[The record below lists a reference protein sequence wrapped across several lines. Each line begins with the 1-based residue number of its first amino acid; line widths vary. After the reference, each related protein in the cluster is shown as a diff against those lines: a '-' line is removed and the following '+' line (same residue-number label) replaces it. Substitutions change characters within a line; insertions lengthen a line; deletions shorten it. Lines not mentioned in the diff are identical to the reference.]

1 MASSPRHARSCA
13 IAARGGG
20 SVPCPP
26 GGCVLG
32 RMLDPGRADVG
43 DPCLVE
49 EIADAASG
57 NPLVLFSLDQLREE
71 LEQRYGTPAER

>member
-1 MASSPRHARSCA
+1 MTSIVRHGRTCA

-20 SVPCPP
+20 PVPCPP

-49 EIADAASG
+49 EIADAAAG
-57 NPLVLFSLDQLREE
+57 NPLVLLGLDRLRQE
-71 LEQRYGTPAER
+71 LEQRYGSPAER